1 MAVSL
6 NGKNLLRSIFRRFE
20 RNLWF
25 HIMSKASQGLE
36 GHDFWT
42 RALWMT
48 LNSSS
53 QDFKSGVGQN
63 YFFLNDRQ
71 HQCNDGDGD
80 DDVLKDDN
88 DGEGETQAA
97 AKTACWSAAH
107 RNSGRVPV

>member
-6 NGKNLLRSIFRRFE
+6 NGKNLLSSIFRRFE

-53 QDFKSGVGQN
+53 HDFKSGLGQN
-63 YFFLNDRQ
+63 YVFSEVTDST
-71 HQCNDGDGD
+71 NDGDGD
-80 DDVLKDDN
+80 DDDLKDDN
-88 DGEGETQAA
+88 DGEGEIQAA
-97 AKTACWSAAH
+97 AETACWSTVH
-107 RNSGRVPV
+107 RNSERVPV